1 MQRDNCRAV
10 RGSYAESLCVR
21 CGAVQDADGAAR
33 SALAQAGEAGGA
45 GPAQEGEAGAAP
57 GSVRAMV
64 RAKFAD
70 REGRHE
76 LRSLRAVLRQG
87 ELSVKR
93 SATGILSQI
102 RDEKVD
108 VILASSRPMRVD
120 VRNTLAVRLGGDALA
135 TALRQVLV
143 SRQYRLISAIVRL
156 LNCAVLFS
164 CMFNDSINDSIDGR
178 VQLCLASLAMAHTV
192 AHMMT
197 LCVSQMF
204 SMVIQRFD
212 FWYICLHGA
221 LIVATVAV
229 VVDDPVRSAATATWG
244 ASVPLALL
252 VDCMAFTNGKLIK
265 VFFLTVTLMSLVCA
279 MMLFYRLPFGMSQ
292 VNVMLFETTYSLN
305 DRLVGSILVV
315 NLYFARFAFI
325 ALRSPNSL
333 VILTGL
339 ARARLP
345 SVVVEDI
352 FYAYSLQ
359 TLEVGTAL
367 RSVREWPDIGNPGKA
382 AVAPDPQS
390 QPPPP
395 QQQQQQQQE
404 QEQLAPT
411 LRRISALSVLE
422 ASGDE
427 AAARAALLRVLDE
440 ELRDFGRAERRSSI
454 AEQAAIVQRWAAAG
468 KGEELEAVL
477 LPLFVPL
484 IVNRDTTI
492 AAALG
497 GARLNEL
504 CRHVYGFSRFPAFV
518 LIVRAT
524 ASAIA
529 VYSLTGRV
537 AAWLMT
543 ALLALLG
550 LAIALDAAYV
560 LQLNISVLRSVV
572 LNTFNIWWAML
583 NLFGAAVLGTFLFD
597 DPRLSAVWVLWQL
610 HTTGSF
616 FQDAAPPSASTR
628 RLTGLSLVGFALL
641 QLLAVFAIWARVFVV
656 QEYTARV
663 FGIPVGLLNVCVGA
677 QLNVVLLAARYAVRI
692 LRDQSSLMITAGL
705 AHAQVPSHVARNLR
719 ASIISLRRRAQV
731 DSAGDQRSASW
742 HTRESRGSITAS

>member
-1 MQRDNCRAV
+1 M
-10 RGSYAESLCVR
+10 
-21 CGAVQDADGAAR
+21 QDADGAAR

-76 LRSLRAVLRQG
+76 LRSLRAALRQG

-93 SATGILSQI
+93 SATAILSQV

-120 VRNTLAVRLGGDALA
+120 VRNTLAVRLGGDTLA

-156 LNCAVLFS
+156 LNCAVLFG
-164 CMFNDSINDSIDGR
+164 CMFNESINDSIDGR

-192 AHMMT
+192 THMMT

-229 VVDDPVRSAATATWG
+229 IVDDPVRSAATATWG

-252 VDCMAFTNGKLIK
+252 VDCMAFTNGNLIK
-265 VFFLTVTLMSLVCA
+265 VFFLTVTLMSLACA
-279 MMLFYRLPFGMSQ
+279 MVIFYRLPFGMSQ

-352 FYAYSLQ
+352 FDAYSLQ
-359 TLEVGTAL
+359 TREVGAAL
-367 RSVREWPDIGNPGKA
+367 RSVREWPDIGNPDKA
-382 AVAPDPQS
+382 AVAPEPQS
-390 QPPPP
+390 QPPPPP
-395 QQQQQQQQE
+395 QQQQQEEQQE

-454 AEQAAIVQRWAAAG
+454 VEQAAIAQRWAAAG

-497 GARLNEL
+497 GPRLNEL

-537 AAWLMT
+537 AAWLVT
-543 ALLALLG
+543 ALVALLG

-583 NLFGAAVLGTFLFD
+583 NVFGAAVWGAFLFD

-616 FQDAAPPSASTR
+616 FQDAAPPSAAQR
-628 RLTGLSLVGFALL
+628 RLTGLSLVGLALL

-705 AHAQVPSHVARNLR
+705 AHAQVPSNVARNLR

-731 DSAGDQRSASW
+731 DSTGDHRRRSASW
-742 HTRESRGSITAS
+742 YTRESRGSITES